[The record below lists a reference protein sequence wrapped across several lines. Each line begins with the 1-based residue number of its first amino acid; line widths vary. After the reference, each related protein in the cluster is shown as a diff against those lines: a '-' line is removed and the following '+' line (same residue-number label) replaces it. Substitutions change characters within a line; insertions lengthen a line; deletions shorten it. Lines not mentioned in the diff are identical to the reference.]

1 MWQNATSMENGMT
14 TVQQETISEQVL
26 DEETVSEDTLSEEKT
41 SSRLNCRIS
50 PTIKRQAENAA
61 KLLGQNMTA
70 FTETALA
77 EKAQKVLAE
86 HERLAFSERDFERF
100 VEIITNPQPP
110 TLALQKAMARY
121 EELRIANPDNNL

>member
-1 MWQNATSMENGMT
+1 MATA
-14 TVQQETISEQVL
+14 QERTIN
-26 DEETVSEDTLSEEKT
+26 EETLDEEKT
-41 SSRLNCRIS
+41 SGRLNCRIS

-77 EKAQKVLAE
+77 EKAQQVLAE
-86 HERLAFSERDFERF
+86 HERLSFSERDFERF

-110 TLALQKAMARY
+110 TPALQKAMARY
-121 EELRIANPDNNL
+121 EELRAAHPDNNL